1 MTTFYYLITSPE
13 RLSAKRKHDEKRAQ
27 VIKQA
32 DDFADI
38 FLKPFQKARKY
49 FDQRSGALKHLVFTP
64 PMPEDTWFVPTD
76 VIGWQQ
82 PRTQLKKVPGKPR
95 HTTDEVK
102 AHRQLL
108 KEWQTHWPRI
118 DAPIGDLLH
127 ALIGVDDNFMTAATF
142 TQTATGD
149 MLVSCSR
156 PATVD
161 DPGVIELLGS
171 DYAARLK
178 AAQEAAKAATGSDK

>member
-13 RLSAKRKHDEKRAQ
+13 RLSAMREHNRKRAA
-27 VIKQA
+27 ISKAA

-38 FLKPFQKARKY
+38 FLRPFQKARKY
-49 FDQRSGALKHLVFTP
+49 FDQRTGALKHIVFTP
-64 PMPEDTWFVPTD
+64 PMPENFWFVPTD

-108 KEWQTHWPRI
+108 KEWQDHFPR
-118 DAPIGDLLH
+118 DTAPIGELLQ
-127 ALIGVDDNFMTAATF
+127 ALIGVDDNFMTAASF
-142 TQTATGD
+142 MQTATGE

-156 PATVD
+156 QATVD
-161 DPGVIELLGS
+161 DEGVIELLGS

-178 AAQEAAKAATGSDK
+178 AAQDAGKAAQ